1 MRHHT
6 IAGLLIAIIVLLVAS
21 QSVMVVPEGHAGA
34 VLRFQRVVCN
44 GLAPGLHLR
53 LPFLDHPLY
62 LDDGW
67 IVLDGRRENGGLE
80 KVAASDA
87 RPLELGYILLWRI
100 SDVDAFCTR
109 NPGCD
114 ETHGAY
120 YINQAALPLFKQIFA
135 AHGLEEALA
144 EPQDKLLD
152 KLVPTLNQ
160 QLKGSGMQVRSARV
174 TELGLTSTTQDIVYT
189 RMRSAQS
196 AQAAKLRAEGAAAAD
211 RIKADA
217 DKQRATILAQGQVQ
231 AQQIRGTADAEA
243 ARIYAHAARRNPEFF
258 RFFLGLQAYRR
269 VMQNGNNVIVLG
281 PDSQLMKYLK
291 GTVKN

>member
-6 IAGLLIAIIVLLVAS
+6 VAGLLIVVIMLLVAS
-21 QSVMVVPEGHAGA
+21 QGVLVVPQGHSGA
-34 VLRFQRVVCN
+34 VLRFQDVVRD

-53 LPFLDHPLY
+53 LPFLDHPVY

-80 KVAASDA
+80 KVAAGDG

-100 SDVDAFCTR
+100 TDVSAFCTR

-114 ETHGAY
+114 EAQGAY
-120 YINQAALPLFKQIFA
+120 YINQAVLPLLKQAFA
-135 AHGLEEALA
+135 AQGFDEAFA
-144 EPQDKLLD
+144 APQDKLLGD
-152 KLVPTLNQ
+152 LVPTLNR
-160 QLKGSGMQVRSARV
+160 QLKGSGMEVRSVRV
-174 TELGLTSTTQDIVYT
+174 TELGLTNTIQDIVYT

-217 DKQRATILAQGQVQ
+217 DQQRATILAQGQIR

-243 ARIYAHAARRNPEFF
+243 ARIYAHAARRDPGFF
-258 RFFLGLQAYRR
+258 RFYLGLQAYRR

-281 PDSQLMKYLK
+281 SDSQLLKYLQ
-291 GTVKN
+291 GAIKN